1 MSRIGA
7 WYLAHRVALLVV
19 LIVVVVLAAVLGF
32 WTLWSMSQS
41 FVNPNTVAQKTD
53 FIQMVVGIVSGVTG
67 LIGGLV
73 LVVGLLLNFRGQ
85 NQNQRNTLDQF
96 ELTRRG
102 QVTEHFTKAIE
113 QLGENEKRD
122 VRLGGI
128 YALKQIA
135 EQQTQIAEQ
144 ANAHARRLEILDILA
159 SYVREHATY
168 SHERRPPRADYDIEA
183 VLKVIKDLRKRYKPW
198 EDGHLVR
205 LGYADLLGV
214 DISDMHLEGASLE
227 NTYLTGA
234 VLRRTYL
241 GGAYM
246 QGAHLE
252 NADLSGAHLELADLR
267 GAHLQGANLSNAKL
281 MGARLE
287 GADIQATNFQ
297 GALLRGA
304 LPDGVRENLT
314 AFWGMIDPEW
324 DKATLEDNFEA
335 YLVQEQIEQAFG
347 NNETVLPGNVE
358 QPEWWDKLPNLSS
371 EVLLSAGN
379 YSIILGK
386 SLMSFTIDDGWY
398 AQFGL
403 LPYTFSLS
411 PTGIG
416 HAGPQL
422 TFVQTTSVF
431 DPEKLEKLEPEKYRK
446 AIQRDT
452 PDISWF
458 KDNVC
463 LELRDSKERQDSVGD
478 PALPGAQVDVSVRQG
493 NGKDIPGYH
502 ETCIPLLSVGRIWE
516 LASLEGNKTRI
527 IVLNAEGE
535 SMIILVESPAQV
547 FETFLEKTTRILK
560 SVRWP
565 DQKQQREEI
574 PAEDLEPSTS

>member
-7 WYLAHRVALLVV
+7 WYLAHRVVLLVV
-19 LIVVVVLAAVLGF
+19 LCIVVVLAAVLGL

-85 NQNQRNTLDQF
+85 NQNQRNTLAQF

-135 EQQTQIAEQ
+135 EQ
-144 ANAHARRLEILDILA
+144 ANARARRLEILEILA

-168 SHERRPPRADYDIEA
+168 SRERKPPRADYDIEA
-183 VLKVIKDLRKRYKPW
+183 VLNVIKDLRERYKPW
-198 EDGHLVR
+198 EDGHRVR

-234 VLRRTYL
+234 VLQRAYL
-241 GGAYM
+241 GSAYL

-267 GAHLQGANLSNAKL
+267 GAHLEGADFSNAKL
-281 MGARLE
+281 MGARFE
-287 GADIQATNFQ
+287 GADLQATNFQ
-297 GALLRGA
+297 GALLRGELA
-304 LPDGVRENLT
+304 DGVRDNLT
-314 AFWGMIDPEW
+314 AFWEATAAPE
-324 DKATLEDNFEA
+324 AFPEGVENTLRRHFEA
-335 YLVQEQIEQAFG
+335 HLVQEQIEHAFG
-347 NNETVLPGNVE
+347 NNETVPPGNVE

-386 SLMSFTIDDGWY
+386 SLMSFTTDDGWY

-403 LPYTFSLS
+403 LPYTLSLS

-431 DPEKLEKLEPEKYRK
+431 DPEKLEKLEPEKYRM

-463 LELRDSKERQDSVGD
+463 LELEDSKERQDTVGD

-493 NGKDIPGYH
+493 KGKDIPGYH
-502 ETCIPLLSVGRIWE
+502 QTCIPLLSVGRIWE
-516 LASLEGNKTRI
+516 VASLEGNKTRI

-535 SMIILVESPAQV
+535 SMIILVESPAQW
-547 FETFLEKTTRILK
+547 FETFLEKTRKILK
-560 SVRWP
+560 SVKWP
-565 DQKQQREEI
+565 DQEQQREET
-574 PAEDLEPSTS
+574 PAEDLEPETS

>member
-7 WYLAHRVALLVV
+7 WYLAHRVVLLVV
-19 LIVVVVLAAVLGF
+19 LCIVVVLAAVLGL

-85 NQNQRNTLDQF
+85 NQNQRNTLAQF

-135 EQQTQIAEQ
+135 EQ
-144 ANAHARRLEILDILA
+144 ANARARRLEILEILA

-168 SHERRPPRADYDIEA
+168 SRERKPPRADYDIEA
-183 VLKVIKDLRKRYKPW
+183 VLNVIKDLRERYKPW
-198 EDGHLVR
+198 EDGHRVR

-234 VLRRTYL
+234 VLQRAYL
-241 GGAYM
+241 GSAYL

-267 GAHLQGANLSNAKL
+267 GAHLEGADFSNAKL
-281 MGARLE
+281 MGARFE
-287 GADIQATNFQ
+287 GADLQATNFQ
-297 GALLRGA
+297 GALLRGELA
-304 LPDGVRENLT
+304 DGVRDNLT
-314 AFWGMIDPEW
+314 AFWEATAAPE
-324 DKATLEDNFEA
+324 AFPEGVENTLRRHFEA
-335 YLVQEQIEQAFG
+335 HLVQEQIEHAFG

-386 SLMSFTIDDGWY
+386 SLMSFTTDDGWY

-403 LPYTFSLS
+403 LPYTLSLS

-431 DPEKLEKLEPEKYRK
+431 DPEKLEKLEPEKYRM

-463 LELRDSKERQDSVGD
+463 LELEDSKERQDTVGD

-493 NGKDIPGYH
+493 KGKDIPGYH
-502 ETCIPLLSVGRIWE
+502 QTCIPLLSVGRIWE
-516 LASLEGNKTRI
+516 VASLEGNKTRI

-535 SMIILVESPAQV
+535 SMIILVESPAQW
-547 FETFLEKTTRILK
+547 FETFLEKTRKILK
-560 SVRWP
+560 SVKWP
-565 DQKQQREEI
+565 DQEQQREET
-574 PAEDLEPSTS
+574 PAEDLEPETS